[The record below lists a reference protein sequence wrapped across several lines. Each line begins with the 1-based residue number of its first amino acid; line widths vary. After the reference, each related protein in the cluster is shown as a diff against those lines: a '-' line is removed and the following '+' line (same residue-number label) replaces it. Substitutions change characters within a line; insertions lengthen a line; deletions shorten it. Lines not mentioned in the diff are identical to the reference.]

1 MNVKIRDVMF
11 KMKPN
16 EVQDAEKKQRIQ
28 LNIVKRQKENILRS
42 ILDGLF
48 VVENPLIAAHVPIIP
63 L

>member
-16 EVQDAEKKQRIQ
+16 EVQYAERKQRIQ

-42 ILDGLF
+42 IL
-48 VVENPLIAAHVPIIP
+48 
-63 L
+63 